1 MRISGGVL
9 VKWGILR
16 GAVAPYPATIF
27 ASAGFSQT
35 RSPRVHLH
43 SQRH

>member
-9 VKWGILR
+9 VKWGIL
-16 GAVAPYPATIF
+16 GGVVAPCPATIF